1 MDRNVVIA
9 TILTALIMFVWLWWL
24 APPPPPLTTAARD
37 SLQQEDTAAQETPV
51 PEETPASPGAP
62 LLAGPLS
69 DTLLAAARNGRAR
82 TITIETDLY
91 EARLSTKGATLV
103 SLKLKKYKQ
112 YDFETPVQL
121 VDTTKPG
128 ALSLVFTTPTNH
140 LVDTR
145 ALYFRTATTA
155 DTIRVADAPVEV
167 AFEVPVGDGRIRQVY
182 TFLPDDYEVRL
193 RVEQEGAATFSTI
206 EGYELVWNGGVPF
219 AERDRDD
226 EARHSGAF
234 ARSGGELEKITL
246 DRHRTEEK
254 RLAGQVDWVAVKNK
268 FFTAVMIPS
277 GETRGAELVGERLGE
292 PEDPS
297 YWEDYAARLLMPRPE
312 DGQVDEFRLYLG
324 PMEYFRLARYDLGLY
339 DMVDYGW
346 DAFEWM
352 TRPLAKFV
360 FIPLFTLLGRLLGNY
375 GLAIIVFALLVKI
388 ALYPL
393 TRASFRN
400 MAKMRELQP
409 ELEAIREKYAD
420 NPQKQQEAMMK
431 LYREKKI
438 NPLGGCLPMLLQ
450 WPVLIALWQYFQQS
464 LIVRQQ
470 AFLWAK
476 DLSAPDP
483 ILHLPFKIPLYGDFV
498 AGFTLLM
505 GLSMIIQMRIQSAS
519 TPSNPQT
526 KILTYV
532 FPVFIFAIFN
542 RLSSA
547 LNLYYLCYNIFSAIQ
562 QFWINRSL
570 EKEKAKAAVDGQG
583 DRRAAQKA
591 ARKAAEARRKKKA
604 RTRR

>member
-24 APPPPPLTTAARD
+24 APPPPPTPTVRDTLQAAEATP
-37 SLQQEDTAAQETPV
+37 EDVLAAA
-51 PEETPASPGAP
+51 ETPATTEE
-62 LLAGPLS
+62 LLGPLT
-69 DTLLAAARNGRAR
+69 DTLLAAAQKGQAR
-82 TITIETDLY
+82 LITIETDLY
-91 EARLSTKGATLV
+91 QAQLSTKGATLV
-103 SLKLKKYKQ
+103 SLKLKKYNT

-128 ALSLVFTTPTNH
+128 ALSLVFTTPASH

-145 ALYFRTATTA
+145 ALYFQTTVSS
-155 DTIRVADAPVEV
+155 DTLRVTDGPVDV
-167 AFEVPVGDGRIRQVY
+167 VFEVPIGTGRIRQIY
-182 TFLPDDYEVRL
+182 TFAPDDYEVKL
-193 RVEQEGAATFSTI
+193 RIEQEGAATFSTL

-246 DRHRTEEK
+246 DRNRTEEK

-268 FFTAVMIPS
+268 FFTAVLIPS

-352 TRPLAKFV
+352 TRPLAKFI

-393 TRASFRN
+393 TRASFRS
-400 MAKMRELQP
+400 MARMRELQP

-470 AFLWAK
+470 AFLWAQ

-483 ILHLPFKIPLYGDFV
+483 ILHLPFTIPLYGDFV

-505 GLSMIIQMRIQSAS
+505 GLSMIIQMHIQSAA

-526 KILTYV
+526 KILTYI

-570 EKEKAKAAVDGQG
+570 EKEKAQAAVDGQG

-591 ARKAAEARRKKKA
+591 ARKAAGPRARKKKA
-604 RTRR
+604 RSRR